1 MKKLIKQIKS
11 LEKQVKP
18 TMIKKLRQE
27 YAECCKE
34 LDSIPHT
41 DLEDLS
47 NPIVA
52 RWYGICARLFEAD
65 PEFKEA
71 LDEITD
77 EQVERLNR
85 EGN

>member
-1 MKKLIKQIKS
+1 MKDLTKQIKS

-18 TMIKKLRQE
+18 MLIKKLRQE

-34 LDSIPHT
+34 LDSIPQT

-47 NPIVA
+47 NPIVV

-65 PEFKEA
+65 PEFREA

-77 EQVERLNR
+77 DQLERLSR
-85 EGN
+85 EN

>member
-1 MKKLIKQIKS
+1 ML
-11 LEKQVKP
+11 
-18 TMIKKLRQE
+18 IKKLRQE

-34 LDSIPHT
+34 LDSIPLT

-65 PEFKEA
+65 PEFRQA

-77 EQVERLNR
+77 AQLEKLIR
-85 EGN
+85 ED